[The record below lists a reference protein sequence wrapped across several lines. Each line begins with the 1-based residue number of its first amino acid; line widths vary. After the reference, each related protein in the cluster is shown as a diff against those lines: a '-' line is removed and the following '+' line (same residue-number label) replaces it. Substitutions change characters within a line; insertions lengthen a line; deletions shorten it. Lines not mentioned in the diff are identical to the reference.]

1 MHSRLSKR
9 IEHAAYVA
17 TIVEELRVSG
27 ISTPKRISEVLNARG
42 ILTVA
47 GKAWTQIEV
56 MRLDKRPKVRS
67 DPLKRVDWK
76 PRKTAL
82 PPKQTDTDLK

>member
-17 TIVEELRVSG
+17 TIVDELRLSG
-27 ISTPKRISEVLNARG
+27 ITTPKEIADVLNARG

-47 GKAWTQIEV
+47 DKPWTQIEV
-56 MRLDKRPKVRS
+56 MRLDKRPKVRPT
-67 DPLKRVDWK
+67 PLKRVDWK
-76 PRKTAL
+76 PRKTDGSSSR
-82 PPKQTDTDLK
+82 TE